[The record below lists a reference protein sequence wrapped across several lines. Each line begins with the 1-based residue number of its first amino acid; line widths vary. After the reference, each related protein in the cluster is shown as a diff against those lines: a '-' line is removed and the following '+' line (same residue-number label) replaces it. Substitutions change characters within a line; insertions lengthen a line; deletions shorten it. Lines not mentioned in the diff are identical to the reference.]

1 MSIDEREP
9 IGVLLVDDHD
19 VFRETL
25 SFLLARQ
32 PDIAIGA
39 EAGSVAEA
47 REHLRGE
54 AAFQVAVIDLD
65 LPDGSGAEILEELH
79 DGDPAALGLVLTS
92 YTDTRQLARAIEAG
106 AAAVLHKSASA
117 DEVLDAIRRLHA
129 GERLVSQQEV
139 MEAVRL
145 MSRER
150 REKRDAERAVG
161 RLTPRERELIQVLA
175 EGLADKEIAAR
186 LHLTVGTVRR
196 HLASIF
202 EKLGVRSRLQALIVA
217 ARHGL
222 VRLD

>member
-32 PDIAIGA
+32 PDVAIGG

-47 REHLRGE
+47 REHLHGE

-79 DGDPAALGLVLTS
+79 DGHPSALGLVLTS

>member
-1 MSIDEREP
+1 MSTDEPEP

-32 PDIAIGA
+32 PDIAIGG

-47 REHLRGE
+47 RAQLHGE
-54 AAFQVAVIDLD
+54 AAFQVAVVDLD

-79 DGDPAALGLVLTS
+79 DTDPSALGLVLTT
-92 YTDTRQLARAIEAG
+92 YTETRQLARAIEAG

-129 GERLVSQQEV
+129 GERLVSQDEV

-161 RLTPRERELIQVLA
+161 RLTPRERELIQVLG

-202 EKLGVRSRLQALIVA
+202 EKLGVRSRLQAIIVA

-222 VRLD
+222 VRLE

>member
-1 MSIDEREP
+1 MRSDEREP

-32 PDIAIGA
+32 PDIAVRA

-47 REHLRGE
+47 RERLHGE
-54 AAFQVAVIDLD
+54 AAFEVAVIDLD

-79 DGDPAALGLVLTS
+79 EGDPSAQGLVLTS
-92 YTDTRQLARAIEAG
+92 YTDTRQLARAVEAG
-106 AAAVLHKSASA
+106 AAAVLHKSAGA

-129 GERLVSQQEV
+129 GERLLSQEEV
-139 MEAVRL
+139 IEAVRV

-161 RLTPRERELIQVLA
+161 RLTPRERELIQNLA
-175 EGLADKEIAAR
+175 EGLSDKEIAAR

-202 EKLGVRSRLQALIVA
+202 EKLEVRSRLQALIVA

>member
-1 MSIDEREP
+1 MSADKREP

-25 SFLLARQ
+25 SFLLSRQ
-32 PDIAIGA
+32 PDIAVRA
-39 EAGSVAEA
+39 EAGSVAKA
-47 REHLRGE
+47 REHLHGE

-79 DGDPAALGLVLTS
+79 GADPSAQGLVLTS

-106 AAAVLHKSASA
+106 AAAVLHKSAGV

-129 GERLVSQQEV
+129 GERLLSQEEV
-139 MEAVRL
+139 IEAVRL

-150 REKRDAERAVG
+150 REQRDADRAVG
-161 RLTPRERELIQVLA
+161 RLTPRERELIQNLA
-175 EGLADKEIAAR
+175 EGLSDKEIAAR

>member
-1 MSIDEREP
+1 
-9 IGVLLVDDHD
+9 VLLVDDHD

-25 SFLLARQ
+25 AFLLARQ

-47 REHLRGE
+47 REHLHGE
-54 AAFQVAVIDLD
+54 AAFDVAVIDLD
-65 LPDGSGAEILEELH
+65 LPDGSGAEVLEELH
-79 DGDPAALGLVLTS
+79 DRDPSALGLVLTS
-92 YTDTRQLARAIEAG
+92 YTETRQLARAIEAG
-106 AAAVLHKSASA
+106 AAAVLHKSAGA

-150 REKRDAERAVG
+150 REQRDTERAIG
-161 RLTPRERELIQVLA
+161 RLTPRERELIQILA

-202 EKLGVRSRLQALIVA
+202 EKLGVQSRLQALIVA

-222 VRLD
+222 VHLE

>member
-1 MSIDEREP
+1 MSTDEREP

-54 AAFQVAVIDLD
+54 AAFQVAVVDLD

-202 EKLGVRSRLQALIVA
+202 EKLGVQSRLQAIIVA

-222 VRLD
+222 VRLE